1 MATFGSAEAYRA
13 AQLAAIDLL
22 TRGDWGDFGGLGE
35 TSDVF
40 DEHERFPEDPF
51 DAPDHIDPGSSWASV
66 ATGSADDISRE
77 VTPTVVDYVPR
88 REPYSVRGV
97 DIVEP
102 VTAFCSPADLG
113 MANFP
118 GNVSKGSAT
127 TLRRAGS
134 AAANAGA
141 ILGTDMLMAPKA
153 SVQAIMARVVSA
165 LEMLQSGWDVGGP
178 PDVGLDVRHAARDDF
193 DDASAR
199 YPQHAWLYIPS
210 DWTEQEVAALVSLMV
225 EGGPAAYRWGYAR
238 GDPGGDEGNG
248 QARER
253 VMPAG
258 AAWRWPG
265 GWSNYLLIGERDRGW
280 NVAFGGDA
288 LSVASLS
295 AVLRRMV
302 EAYGQRIY
310 LDACRAAAVA
320 NRAYCPPCYQ
330 AGSKE
335 RDIGTAFTSD
345 RVVVRDGNGGHMRQ
359 IVPARNMVKDEP
371 GVLPRPAEGW
381 DPVDDGGVVQGGCG
395 GSVWALPVFP
405 SQRDADRVGR
415 FYAPSIDDRGPGG
428 AGRAPPHFR
437 SVDWSPVGLT
447 VVTNHGRRL
456 FPWAWDPPPMAE
468 DRVNEEGVEEA
479 DEVADAWVRMAA
491 CYLRKVEIVRALEGD
506 HGVHTREG
514 DTRTVF
520 GTSAHYTSYQMPRLN
535 LDGWWPALIG
545 LSVLRHDRVVPK
557 LDRRLLRPAFTK
569 FAADVH
575 LLTHRTLF
583 ESGNSVA
590 DLSDALVGAKVVSR
604 FPPAYR
610 AGVWPH
616 VFSSVNMPY
625 GNYECLES
633 GVLLGGGNETEG
645 VGFNVPGSWKWD
657 GVQRKAELDGSD
669 APAIRQS
676 LRALDSV
683 ARKLYFYGGTL
694 RLDVH
699 PDRPVYVVRPA
710 GSRLYHPYFVPVR
723 VLEDRL
729 PSGVRYTAIGS
740 AAHLLSPGRPTDVG
754 RASGVI

>member
-13 AQLAAIDLL
+13 AQLAAIELM

-40 DEHERFPEDPF
+40 AEHERFPEDPF
-51 DAPDHIDPGSSWASV
+51 DAPDHVDPGTAWASV
-66 ATGSADDISRE
+66 ATGSADDLSRE
-77 VTPTVVDYVPR
+77 VAPTAVDYVPR
-88 REPYSVRGV
+88 SEPYSVRGV

-118 GNVSKGSAT
+118 GNVLKGSAT

-153 SVQAIMARVVSA
+153 SVQAIMARVIAA

-193 DDASAR
+193 DVASAR
-199 YPQHAWLYIPS
+199 HPQHAWLYIPS
-210 DWTEQEVAALVSLMV
+210 DWTEEEVAALVSLMV
-225 EGGPAAYRWGYAR
+225 EGGPAAYRWGYAD
-238 GDPGGDEGNG
+238 GDPGGDEGVNG
-248 QARER
+248 NPLPRDG

-258 AAWRWPG
+258 ALWRWPG

-288 LSVASLS
+288 LSVSSLS

-302 EAYGQRIY
+302 EAYGQRVY
-310 LDACRAAAVA
+310 LDAARAAAVA
-320 NRAYCPPCYQ
+320 NRAYCAPAYQ
-330 AGSKE
+330 GGGGE

-345 RVVVRDGNGGHMRQ
+345 RVSVRREDGTSGRLA
-359 IVPARNMVKDEP
+359 VPARNVVKDHP
-371 GVLPRPAEGW
+371 GPLPDPAAGY
-381 DPVDDGGVVQGGCG
+381 DGGFGGVVPGGCG
-395 GSVWALPVFP
+395 GRVWAAPVVP
-405 SQRDADRVGR
+405 SPGDADLVGATL
-415 FYAPSIDDRGPGG
+415 APGIDDRGPGG

-437 SVDWSPVGLT
+437 TADASPAGLL
-447 VVTNHGRRL
+447 VVSNHGRQL
-456 FPWAWDPPPMAE
+456 FEWAWDPPAMEVDDP
-468 DRVNEEGVEEA
+468 REA
-479 DEVADAWVRMAA
+479 YAVANAWVRLAS
-491 CYLRKVEIVRALEGD
+491 CFLRHGGQVREEMRD
-506 HGVHTREG
+506 YSVRTRAG
-514 DTRTVF
+514 ATRTVY
-520 GTSAHYTSYQMPRLN
+520 GTVAHATSLIMPRLN

-545 LSVLRHDRVVPK
+545 LSVLRHDRIVPK

-569 FAADVH
+569 YAADVH
-575 LLTHRTLF
+575 LLTHRTLY
-583 ESGNSVA
+583 ESGNSLA
-590 DLSDALVGAKVVSR
+590 DLKDALVGAKVVSR

-616 VFSSVNMPY
+616 VFSDTCMPY

-645 VGFNVPGSWKWD
+645 VGFGVQGSWKWD
-657 GVQRKAELDGSD
+657 GAQRRAAVDGAG
-669 APAIRQS
+669 APAVRQS

-683 ARKLYFYGGTL
+683 ARKVYFLGGSF
-694 RLDVH
+694 RLDAT
-699 PDRPVYVVRPA
+699 PDRRVYVVRPP

-723 VLEDRL
+723 VLEDGL
-729 PSGVRYTAIGS
+729 PSEVRYTAIGNGALLLAS
-740 AAHLLSPGRPTDVG
+740 GRAAEVG